1 MNDENAIFQM
11 NPIGYVEKIDEKTSI
26 IIYEPYKDAL
36 RNIEK
41 YASANE
47 VSISLTRM
55 DDSIYGIIRDDGR
68 GFDIDNDSNG
78 KGLGLISM
86 RERIR
91 FLNGHFTIYSKINEG
106 TVIEFQVPLS
116 GDKI

>member
-1 MNDENAIFQM
+1 MDYMAEGIPPRLSRGMGLNI
-11 NPIGYVEKIDEKTSI
+11 YRI
-26 IIYEPYKDAL
+26 IQEAL

-47 VSISLTRM
+47 VSISLSRM
-55 DDSIYGIIRDDGR
+55 DDSIYGTIRDDGG
-68 GFDIDNDSNG
+68 GFNIEDDSNG

-91 FLNGHFTIYSKINEG
+91 FLSGHFTIYSKVSEG
-106 TVIEFQVPLS
+106 TVIEFQVPLT
-116 GDKI
+116 GDNP